1 MAVTGQPTP
10 LMREILNEIR
20 FVQDQARV
28 AIAPRRLGREV
39 YEFGR
44 SATEQ
49 CKFGKRFGFVA
60 HGMAKALDRE
70 IALRCFG
77 FCYRSSIEP
86 GPDSFPTRTAHD
98 VKTSTRIRVSGLFN
112 LKLADRSSAHP
123 LQRSTERESAR
134 GKTGE

>member
-1 MAVTGQPTP
+1 MGQPTP

-28 AIAPRRLGREV
+28 AIAPRRLRREV

-44 SATEQ
+44 RATEQ
-49 CKFGKRFGFVA
+49 CKLGKRFGFVA
-60 HGMAKALDRE
+60 HGMAKALDLE
-70 IALRCFG
+70 IELRGFR
-77 FCYRSSIEP
+77 FCYQLSIKP
-86 GPDSFPTRTAHD
+86 GPDSFTTRTTHD
-98 VKTSTRIRVSGLFN
+98 VPISTRIRVSGLFN
-112 LKLADRSSAHP
+112 LELADRSSAHP